1 LTLTASLPR
10 PCKNI
15 STTVTNRLLRK
26 SLSKG
31 SRPKALFKQISADGV
46 TVGLDIIEGGSA
58 DVDDFRPVADDV
70 LNRLG

>member
-1 LTLTASLPR
+1 MTLTASLPR
-10 PCKNI
+10 PFNSI

-26 SLSKG
+26 SLSKD
-31 SRPKALFKQISADGV
+31 SRPKTLFKQISADGV
-46 TVGLDIIEGGSA
+46 TVGLDIIEGASA